1 MVHII
6 KQSAPK
12 TLIQYKNSGNTAYN
26 DFPEKD
32 DIRKNLVQEQ
42 NELCAYCMSKISA
55 ESAKMKIEHFK
66 CQSCFP
72 ELQLEYSNMLGCCL
86 GQSGKP
92 HKQQTCDTY
101 KGDSS
106 LSLNPSN
113 EIDFKKMQI
122 VYTDDGTIKSL
133 NETFDKELNDV
144 LNLNTNVL
152 KANRKTMIES
162 EKMALSS
169 KTGTR
174 SKVEIQKLIQKFEAA
189 HKPYYGAA
197 IYYLEKKLK
206 GAK

>member
-72 ELQLEYSNMLGCCL
+72 ELELEYSNMLGCCL

-101 KGDSS
+101 KGDLS

-122 VYTDDGTIKSL
+122 FSFLDVFLQKS
-133 NETFDKELNDV
+133 
-144 LNLNTNVL
+144 
-152 KANRKTMIES
+152 
-162 EKMALSS
+162 
-169 KTGTR
+169 
-174 SKVEIQKLIQKFEAA
+174 
-189 HKPYYGAA
+189 
-197 IYYLEKKLK
+197 
-206 GAK
+206 